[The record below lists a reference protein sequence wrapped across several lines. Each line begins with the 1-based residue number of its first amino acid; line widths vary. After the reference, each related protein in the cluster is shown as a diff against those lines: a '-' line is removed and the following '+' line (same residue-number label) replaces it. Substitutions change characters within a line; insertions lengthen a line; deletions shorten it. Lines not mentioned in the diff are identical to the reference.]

1 MIGTNQLFRYLSASI
16 ALAIM
21 WALGGNACSADAL
34 ATTEAPTS
42 VKVPTYPVKTS
53 ANNRYLVDRLLR
65 GWDQMTSSDA
75 QTTVGIAREF
85 C

>member
-1 MIGTNQLFRYLSASI
+1 MRNLAEMIGTNQLFRYLSASI

-42 VKVPTYPVKTS
+42 VKVPIYPVKTS
-53 ANNRYLVDRLLR
+53 INIGSLLCYR
-65 GWDQMTSSDA
+65 KLLD
-75 QTTVGIAREF
+75 
-85 C
+85 